1 MDSLNFEILIN
12 NIGQLAKRR
21 GISRNKALMD
31 SGAGKDFVTNTIS
44 KGQIPSILKIAQLAN
59 YFDCSI
65 DYLLDRTDEPQS
77 HKTKS
82 SNSVNGNY
90 NAVDNSSVT
99 VNNSPLDEHQKTLLD
114 IYNKLTPI
122 QQAQLLVEADKMAE
136 K

>member
-1 MDSLNFEILIN
+1 MFWKKFETLCFQRSTKPNPVGKEIGISSGIITKWKNGAIPNGDSL
-12 NIGQLAKRR
+12 
-21 GISRNKALMD
+21 
-31 SGAGKDFVTNTIS
+31 
-44 KGQIPSILKIAQLAN
+44 LKLAN

>member
-59 YFDCSI
+59 YFNVSI
-65 DYLLDRTDEPQS
+65 DYLLTGEE
-77 HKTKS
+77 KS
-82 SNSVNGNY
+82 S
-90 NAVDNSSVT
+90 
-99 VNNSPLDEHQKTLLD
+99 SPE
-114 IYNKLTPI
+114 LT
-122 QQAQLLVEADKMAE
+122 EADQNLLE
-136 K
+136 KFNTLTEMDKELVFGFMDEIYAKYTPRR